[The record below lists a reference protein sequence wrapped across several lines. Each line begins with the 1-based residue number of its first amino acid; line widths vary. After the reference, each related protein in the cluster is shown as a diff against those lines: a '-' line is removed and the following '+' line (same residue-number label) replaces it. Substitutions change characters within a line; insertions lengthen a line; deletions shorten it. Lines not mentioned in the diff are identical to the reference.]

1 MLKERLDPETFEQLK
16 QSIPGSDRM
25 LSTIEEKFAGSGLMN
40 AVKAVAARFGG
51 GDGQNDRFAAIE
63 GQLAGLGLTPDR
75 LKSLLPQCTTWSAIN
90 YRPTSSNKSRSTFPN
105 STARPNKFAALVPRR
120 KRKKSIASSTT
131 VRSRI
136 AVQSMH
142 GSNFPI

>member
-1 MLKERLDPETFEQLK
+1 MADFLSELASKTGIGSDQAHQGVGALLSMLKERLDPETFEQLK

-51 GDGQNDRFAAIE
+51 SGDGQNDRFAAIE

-75 LKSLLPQCTTWSAIN
+75 LKSLLPQLHDMVRDKLPPDVVQQIQEHFPEFD
-90 YRPTSSNKSRSTFPN
+90 RPSE
-105 STARPNKFAALVPRR
+105 
-120 KRKKSIASSTT
+120 
-131 VRSRI
+131 
-136 AVQSMH
+136 
-142 GSNFPI
+142 